1 MDSSCPNSFTFTVLG
16 KPAPQG
22 SKRHVGRGILLEASK
37 RCKPWRQDVKY
48 AALEALPDGWYAM
61 MDKPIL
67 VSVTFIFARPKGH
80 FRTNGEL
87 KPKAPSHCTAR
98 VGDTDKLC
106 RSILDALSNSV
117 FSDDSQVIALNA
129 QKRYATRNEQPS
141 AIVTIAAIS

>member
-1 MDSSCPNSFTFTVLG
+1 LDSLCPNSFTFTVLG

-22 SKRHVGRGILLEASK
+22 SKRHVGRGILLESSK

-141 AIVTIAAIS
+141 AIITIAAIS

>member
-1 MDSSCPNSFTFTVLG
+1 VLG

-22 SKRHVGRGILLEASK
+22 SKRHVGKGIMVEASK
-37 RCKPWRQDVKY
+37 RCKPWRQDVRY

-67 VSVTFIFARPKGH
+67 VSVTFIFARPKGQ
-80 FRTNGEL
+80 FRSNGEL

-141 AIVTIAAIS
+141 AIITIAAIS

>member
-1 MDSSCPNSFTFTVLG
+1 MDSLCPNSFTFTVLG

-22 SKRHVGRGILLEASK
+22 SKRHVGRGILLESSK

-48 AALEALPDGWYAM
+48 AALEALPDGWHAM

-141 AIVTIAAIS
+141 AIITIAAIS

>member
-1 MDSSCPNSFTFTVLG
+1 VLG

-22 SKRHVGRGILLEASK
+22 SKRHVGRGILLESSK

-141 AIVTIAAIS
+141 AIITIAAIS

>member
-37 RCKPWRQDVKY
+37 RCKPWRQHVKY

-67 VSVTFIFARPKGH
+67 VSVTFIFARPKSH

-98 VGDTDKLC
+98 IGDIDKLS
-106 RSILDALSNSV
+106 RALLDSCTGV
-117 FSDDSQVIALNA
+117 CFQDDAAVIALNA

-141 AIVTIAAIS
+141 AIITIAAIS

>member
-1 MDSSCPNSFTFTVLG
+1 VLG

-22 SKRHVGRGILLEASK
+22 SKRHVGRGILLESSK

-80 FRTNGEL
+80 FRSNGEL

-141 AIVTIAAIS
+141 AIITIAAIS

>member
-22 SKRHVGRGILLEASK
+22 SKRHVGRGILLESSK

-141 AIVTIAAIS
+141 AIITIAAIS